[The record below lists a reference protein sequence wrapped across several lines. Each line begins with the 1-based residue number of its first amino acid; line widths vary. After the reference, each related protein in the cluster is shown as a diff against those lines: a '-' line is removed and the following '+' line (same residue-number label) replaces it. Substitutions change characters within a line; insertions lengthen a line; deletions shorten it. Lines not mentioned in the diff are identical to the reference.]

1 MLATVAPAQVKRGL
15 DRMVGTG
22 ATPFLRATLFG
33 GRVEKTGALAPI
45 AAAHRS
51 SLLSPVPEH
60 RWPSPTLPLLHAWT
74 EFHAL
79 A

>member
-33 GRVEKTGALAPI
+33 GRVECDFKHNMAVSATLCFQPDQVCI
-45 AAAHRS
+45 S
-51 SLLSPVPEH
+51 SSNI
-60 RWPSPTLPLLHAWT
+60 
-74 EFHAL
+74 
-79 A
+79 